1 MSNKPTENT
10 SSHYWYNQLP
20 SHVMSAF
27 DACAHSPQI
36 FTMYRCLFSER
47 NYCVDVVEGM
57 NEVYVT
63 GMYICRNITYAVYD
77 TVIFI

>member
-20 SHVMSAF
+20 SHVKSAF
-27 DACAHSPQI
+27 DACAYSPQI

-63 GMYICRNITYAVYD
+63 GVYIYITYG
-77 TVIFI
+77 VIR